1 MFGFSNILLAM
12 LATPAKVYN
21 SKSWKEMIREAPENL
36 TKIGLLVNFQNHPG
50 VPNFRHTSCS
60 QKF

>member
-36 TKIGLLVNFQNHPG
+36 VRWQLRADPK
-50 VPNFRHTSCS
+50 
-60 QKF
+60 